1 MEECR
6 RFENVVSSASA
17 EAWVTGQRM
26 TLVVFLL
33 VSCVA
38 LFSAGSSYAAQPTEA
53 AQDGFV
59 PMGDIPPEDQLP
71 AAPLL
76 VTAYAVV
83 WALAFG
89 YLWSIWRR
97 LGAVEAE
104 LADVSRKVAERDHS

>member
-1 MEECR
+1 MFQGLCR
-6 RFENVVSSASA
+6 SRIGHCRSAVENCWARWGLMAIVAGVLV
-17 EAWVTGQRM
+17 VTGPLSYETIIAQ
-26 TLVVFLL
+26 
-33 VSCVA
+33 
-38 LFSAGSSYAAQPTEA
+38 SSEA

>member
-17 EAWVTGQRM
+17 DACVTGPRM
-26 TLVVFLL
+26 PLVVFLL
-33 VSCVA
+33 VFGVA

-59 PMGDIPPEDQLP
+59 PMGDIPPEEQLP

-76 VTAYAVV
+76 VAAYAVV
-83 WALAFG
+83 WALAIG
-89 YLWSIWRR
+89 YLWTIWRR
-97 LGAVEAE
+97 LGGVERE
-104 LADVSRKVAERDHS
+104 LAEVARRVDDRHP